1 MLGHFDRIGAR
12 VPYLMPSLDPDDP
25 GFQMLRYWRGPV
37 WAVVNYMIGRGLI
50 EAGHSDAGSRV
61 RADTA
66 ALIERSGFY
75 EAFDPTN
82 GTPTGGD
89 TFSWTAAIWLAWATP

>member
-1 MLGHFDRIGAR
+1 MKKLLNSHYLRTGVAPLALLVASHTQAQT
-12 VPYLMPSLDPDDP
+12 VPADSSVPATSTAQRAAP
-25 GFQMLRYWRGPV
+25 
-37 WAVVNYMIGRGLI
+37 
-50 EAGHSDAGSRV
+50 DAGSRV

-82 GTPTGGD
+82 GAPTGGD
-89 TFSWTAAIWLAWATP
+89 TFSWTAAIWLAWARS